1 MRLIHIGVDPSRSH
15 EAHSSCPGSRP
26 AREVSEQTFDPA
38 VLVDVDALGRRNL
51 RQPGIVIMS
60 PQTAHHELRPAESR
74 SSRTGTSWP
83 SGAPLRDGSV
93 EKLYWVFAMHTG
105 KWPYPP
111 ACNALNRLRTI
122 AGAVMPEA
130 P

>member
-1 MRLIHIGVDPSRSH
+1 MWMPSAAGTFGR
-15 EAHSSCPGSRP
+15 PGM
-26 AREVSEQTFDPA
+26 
-38 VLVDVDALGRRNL
+38 
-51 RQPGIVIMS
+51 VIMS
-60 PQTAHHELRPAESR
+60 PQIATTNSAPAESR

-83 SGAPLRDGSV
+83 SGAPLREGSV
-93 EKLYWVFAMHTG
+93 EKLYWVFAMQTG

-111 ACNALNRLRTI
+111 SCSALNRLRTM